1 MDIAQI
7 VFTNLLFYLNIALL
21 VLRAKDEEETIQA
34 EDPQDTANAQLIA
47 KLFKQWGNRE
57 DGYAVQMA

>member
-34 EDPQDTANAQLIA
+34 EDPQDIANAQLIA
-47 KLFKQWGNRE
+47 KLFKQ
-57 DGYAVQMA
+57 